1 MSPTGERPV
10 TLVTAES
17 SGIGLGAVR
26 ALAARGHRLVI
37 MSRSARIEE
46 VARAH
51 DALALRGD
59 VTEPADLAA
68 LVELALETHGRIDGA
83 VVNTGHPPGGD
94 VLEITDEDW
103 RRGME
108 IVLMPTMRL
117 TRLLAP
123 VFAARRAGSIVAI
136 SSYAARE
143 PSLAYPLSSV
153 FRAGLGNFVKLC
165 ATAYGQQ
172 GWRINAVLPGFVDNY
187 AEKPAVVANIP
198 LGRYARAEIEL
209 GATIAFLL
217 SEDAGYI
224 TGQGILVDGGVMRA
238 L

>member
-10 TLVTAES
+10 TLVTAAS

-68 LVELALETHGRIDGA
+68 LVALALETHGRIDGA

-94 VLEITDEDW
+94 VLELTDEDW

-172 GWRINAVLPGFVDNY
+172 GWRINAVLPGFINNY
-187 AEKPAVVANIP
+187 PQDPSTTAQIP
-198 LGRYARAEIEL
+198 LGRYGDAESEL

-217 SEDAGYI
+217 SPEAGYI